1 MSSKNP
7 RIDCPFCKSDHL
19 IKSFSNHL
27 LSYHKEQLFK
37 DANKRELEWFS
48 SRPPNRKDGVSY
60 WFDPIELNYKDKT
73 LYYVPCCE
81 KFYTKKMMAHN
92 AHVGKAECMKVAVS
106 NAKEL
111 LNEINERFNITNTH
125 SGSGNIIN
133 NITQNITVIDMS
145 GNLTGLVKSLVV
157 DMDVKESDRALLH
170 KKNLK
175 LKKLLEEHNIDFDS
189 DVSDPLSEYDSDDST
204 KFNRFDPTRQIPKKY
219 RDAFR
224 DVDLSRAGLKL
235 RTKEQH
241 EDDLAAKAEE
251 EKFKKEQE
259 EFERSEALACAKGR
273 IKDCKEKIKWCEGK
287 IEMYV
292 NDSETLWKND
302 INEFR
307 NKIKKYQTVIEE
319 SEKEIRELSR

>member
-1 MSSKNP
+1 
-7 RIDCPFCKSDHL
+7 
-19 IKSFSNHL
+19 
-27 LSYHKEQLFK
+27 
-37 DANKRELEWFS
+37 LEWFS
-48 SRPPNRKDGVSY
+48 CRQPNRKDGVSY
-60 WFDPIELNYKDKT
+60 WFSPIELNYKDKT

-81 KFYTKKMMAHN
+81 KFYSKQQMAHN
-92 AHVGKAECMKVAVS
+92 AHVGKPECMKVAVA

-111 LNEINERFNITNTH
+111 LKEINERFSITNTH

-145 GNLTGLVKSLVV
+145 GNLTGMVKSLVV
-157 DMDVKESDRALLH
+157 DMDVRESDRALLH

-175 LKKLLEEHNIDFDS
+175 LKKILEENNIDFDS

-204 KFNRFDPTRQIPKKY
+204 KYNRFDPLKKIPKKY

-241 EDDLAAKAEE
+241 DEDLAAKAEE
-251 EKFKKEQE
+251 EKFQKDQE
-259 EFERSEALACAKGR
+259 EFERRESIACAKGR
-273 IKDCKEKIKWCEGK
+273 IKDCKDKIKWTEGR
-287 IEMYV
+287 IEMYS
-292 NDSETLWKND
+292 NDSETLWKKD
-302 INEFR
+302 IDDYR
-307 NKIKKYQTVIEE
+307 LKIKKLETVIEE